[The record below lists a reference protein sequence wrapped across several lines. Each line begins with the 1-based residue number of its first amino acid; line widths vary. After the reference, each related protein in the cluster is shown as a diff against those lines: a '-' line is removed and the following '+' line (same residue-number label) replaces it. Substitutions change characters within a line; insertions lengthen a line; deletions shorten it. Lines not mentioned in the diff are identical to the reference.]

1 LAVEIGVALP
11 SSCGSLPFAV
21 GPLISLCHT
30 FLARLFASAL
40 LSGSDVEKK
49 EQRYSSAPIAAAATT
64 INANSC
70 TSRRMSAI
78 ASQLEQKIEAVQQ
91 ERDRVNVEMKKTAS
105 SSRNE
110 KARRLVSRLE
120 DCDEVSKRN
129 IRRKG
134 RAAC

>member
-1 LAVEIGVALP
+1 
-11 SSCGSLPFAV
+11 
-21 GPLISLCHT
+21 
-30 FLARLFASAL
+30 
-40 LSGSDVEKK
+40 
-49 EQRYSSAPIAAAATT
+49 
-64 INANSC
+64 
-70 TSRRMSAI
+70 MSAI